1 MKKVSIFLVV
11 LLVMSSCGSGD
22 DSSNDL
28 ISIGGEDQ
36 STEADQEN
44 TQQENTQQENT
55 QQEKVNNEDSSNTEA
70 KCEIFENSKQI
81 DPNDFFGELHD
92 AFMDIEENSIYNYN
106 FEVRNGPFTLWKYEA
121 AVELLKKV
129 VPENN
134 FSTLNE
140 FGNQI
145 TWERYENFTDAVCD
159 TYTTGKNMRNV
170 IITSA
175 YLVGGNDL
183 LAFAGNWERFPYVET
198 GQEVI
203 DSPSPPGL
211 EYYTKYTTT
220 SGVIIVGGENVP
232 DAAMLAARRSLEF
245 QLSARPDY
253 HEILKENNVR
263 ASLFGGD
270 PDEDTCVLPEYTDH
284 CEYGGFAMMS
294 TDVSFTANASWL
306 CYEGNVD
313 MGGDPVIHEMAH
325 TLNHIVFEQTNEL
338 YFYENIYKLA
348 VDGLETG
355 KWEVGVY
362 AIEEDGAPINDMIG
376 EFFAMNTERYF
387 QNDNPE
393 NNYGSRENIK
403 NNNPEMY
410 ELFST
415 YYPTEEW
422 TYCDN

>member
-1 MKKVSIFLVV
+1 
-11 LLVMSSCGSGD
+11 
-22 DSSNDL
+22 
-28 ISIGGEDQ
+28 
-36 STEADQEN
+36 
-44 TQQENTQQENT
+44 
-55 QQEKVNNEDSSNTEA
+55 
-70 KCEIFENSKQI
+70 
-81 DPNDFFGELHD
+81 
-92 AFMDIEENSIYNYN
+92 
-106 FEVRNGPFTLWKYEA
+106 
-121 AVELLKKV
+121 
-129 VPENN
+129 
-134 FSTLNE
+134 
-140 FGNQI
+140 
-145 TWERYENFTDAVCD
+145 
-159 TYTTGKNMRNV
+159 MRNV

-198 GQEVI
+198 GPEVI

-313 MGGDPVIHEMAH
+313 LGGDPVIHEMAH

-348 VDGLETG
+348 IDGLETG
-355 KWEVGVY
+355 KWEIGVY
-362 AIEEDGAPINDMIG
+362 AIQEDLSLIPI
-376 EFFAMNTERYF
+376 
-387 QNDNPE
+387 
-393 NNYGSRENIK
+393 S
-403 NNNPEMY
+403 
-410 ELFST
+410 
-415 YYPTEEW
+415 
-422 TYCDN
+422 